1 MRLTRR
7 DLLQRISLAGA
18 ACAFGTPALAA
29 TPASAAHDSSAAHV
43 KDWRWLEGNW
53 DVWHDRLRDRL
64 VGSTTWDEF
73 GGKCNSWPTLGG
85 LGNVDDCL
93 LYLPSGT
100 YRAIGPRAFDP
111 ATGKWSIWWLDGR
124 SASKLDPP
132 VIGGFVAQEGEF
144 FGDDVHK
151 GTPVKV
157 RFRWHETRGK
167 RPHWDQA
174 FSTDGGQHWEINWR
188 NYFTRTSATPMPLAF
203 DDPAPDA
210 AEDWKFLAGV
220 WRVRNRRLT
229 KAGAWEEFDSTLHNR
244 PVMGGLGNVGDNLFH
259 GVGGDPDKSYRGV
272 SMRAFDTTER
282 VWRSWWLDGRRPA
295 TISPSVSGRFENGVG
310 TLIGE
315 DVLDGR
321 KVLVR
326 SRWSNITAKSTRW
339 EQATST
345 DGKRWETNW
354 SADLERAG

>member
-1 MRLTRR
+1 MTLTRR
-7 DLLQRISLAGA
+7 ALIQRISLASAG
-18 ACAFGTPALAA
+18 CALGMPGLAA
-29 TPASAAHDSSAAHV
+29 TADSGGHEN
-43 KDWRWLEGNW
+43 DWRWLAGNW
-53 DVWHDRLRDRL
+53 DVWHERLRDRL

-157 RFRWHETRGK
+157 RFRWHETGGK

-174 FSTDGGQHWEINWR
+174 FSTDGGKSWEINWR
-188 NYFTRTSATPMPLAF
+188 NYFTRTSATPTPLAF
-203 DDPAPDA
+203 DDPAPAA
-210 AEDWKFLAGV
+210 AEDWKFLAGE

-229 KAGAWEEFDSTLHNR
+229 KTGT
-244 PVMGGLGNVGDNLFH
+244 VGDNLFR

-272 SMRAFDTTER
+272 SMRAFDATER

-295 TISPSVSGRFENGVG
+295 TISSSVSGRFENGVG

-315 DVLDGR
+315 DVIDGR
-321 KVLVR
+321 KVRVR
-326 SRWSNITAKSTRW
+326 SRWSNITPKSTRW

-345 DGKRWETNW
+345 DGTRWETNW

>member
-1 MRLTRR
+1 MTLTRR
-7 DLLQRISLAGA
+7 ALLQRISLASAGCALGMPALSAGGA
-18 ACAFGTPALAA
+18 ATC
-29 TPASAAHDSSAAHV
+29 HQ
-43 KDWRWLEGNW
+43 KDWQWLVGNW
-53 DVWHDRLRDRL
+53 DVRHERLRDRL

-93 LYLPSGT
+93 LYLPTGA

-132 VIGGFVAQEGEF
+132 VVGGFEAQEGEF
-144 FGDDVHK
+144 VGDDVHK

-157 RFRWHETRGK
+157 RFRWHETGSK

-174 FSTDGGQHWEINWR
+174 FSTDGGKNWEINWR
-188 NYFTRTSATPMPLAF
+188 NYFTRTSAIPTPLAF
-203 DDPAPDA
+203 DDPPPEA
-210 AEDWKFLAGV
+210 AGDWKFLAGD

-229 KAGAWEEFDSTLHNR
+229 KAGGWEEFDSTLTNR
-244 PVMGGLGNVGDNLFH
+244 PVMGGLGNVGDNVFH
-259 GVGGDPDKSYRGV
+259 APAGDSRDSYRGL
-272 SMRAFDTTER
+272 SMRAFDTKER

-295 TISPSVSGRFENGVG
+295 TISASVSGRFENGVG

-315 DVLDGR
+315 DEIDGR
-321 KVLVR
+321 KVQVR
-326 SRWSNITAKSTRW
+326 SRWSNITARSTRW

-354 SADLERAG
+354 SADLERTG

>member
-1 MRLTRR
+1 MTLTRR
-7 DLLQRISLAGA
+7 ALLQRISLASAG
-18 ACAFGTPALAA
+18 CALGMPALSA
-29 TPASAAHDSSAAHV
+29 TPDSAVHDSAAHA
-43 KDWRWLEGNW
+43 KDWQWLAGNW
-53 DVWHDRLRDRL
+53 DVWHERLRDRL
-64 VGSTTWDEF
+64 IGSTTWDEF

-93 LYLPSGT
+93 LYLPSGA

-132 VIGGFVAQEGEF
+132 VVGGFVAQEGEF

-157 RFRWHETRGK
+157 RFRWHETGSK

-174 FSTDGGQHWEINWR
+174 FSTDGGKNWEINWR
-188 NYFTRTSATPMPLAF
+188 NYFTRTSATPVPLAF
-203 DDPAPDA
+203 DDPPPEA
-210 AEDWKFLAGV
+210 AEDWKFLAGD

-229 KAGAWEEFDSTLHNR
+229 KAGAWEEFDSTLRNR

-295 TISPSVSGRFENGVG
+295 TISSSVSGRFEKGIG

-315 DVLDGR
+315 DEIEGR
-321 KVLVR
+321 RVHVR
-326 SRWSNITAKSTRW
+326 SRWSNITAQSTRW

-354 SADLERAG
+354 SADLVRAG